1 VLKFVGKIAV
11 LAMVAL
17 AICNAQCLAL
27 CAAGLYPW
35 NAADHPDPP
44 CHQHQP
50 AHEHCAHP
58 TPAFA
63 DSVSSAGPSPELRVI
78 AIAGKTVDPI
88 GAPPAIVA
96 TAILTEVWSPPS
108 ADRHSITILRI

>member
-1 VLKFVGKIAV
+1 VLKSFGKIAV
-11 LAMVAL
+11 LAMIAL

-27 CAAGLYPW
+27 CAAGLCPW
-35 NAADHPDPP
+35 NAADPPDPP
-44 CHQHQP
+44 CHHHQP
-50 AHEHCAHP
+50 AHGHCAHP

-63 DSVSSAGPSPELRVI
+63 DGVLSAGPSPDLHGI
-78 AIAGKTVDPI
+78 AIAGKTADPT